1 MRFLTLNTWGMRGD
15 WAARSAV
22 FREGLRALDPDIVT
36 LQETILSDRADQA
49 ADLLGPGYHLAQ
61 QRDRE
66 ADGQGITTASKWPFG
81 RKLEIDFHLTERT
94 RDLACTCLVTEVLA
108 PEPFGRSGSP
118 TTSPIISS
126 TTNGN
131 AACKAW
137 RQHASWNRSLLNHP
151 GT

>member
-22 FREGLRALDPDIVT
+22 FREGLRTLDPDIVT
-36 LQETILSDRADQA
+36 LQETSLSDRADQA

-81 RKLEIDFHLTERT
+81 RKLEIDFHLTEHPRLCLHLPGDRGPGPRAVRPHLGRQPLPRLSARPRT
-94 RDLACTCLVTEVLA
+94 GTLPAKR
-108 PEPFGRSGSP
+108 GGSTP
-118 TTSPIISS
+118 TGI
-126 TTNGN
+126 
-131 AACKAW
+131 ARC
-137 RQHASWNRSLLNHP
+137 
-151 GT
+151 